1 MASAAP
7 PLDQLYK
14 LSRDRLEVA
23 LDDEGLTG
31 VDELTA
37 WVDVCEHLHALDPTR
52 NPRRLAASLYRIAQ
66 QLLLGADALPR
77 EDVAGLAR
85 ATAAAR
91 RAHELLGLLGD

>member
-23 LDDEGLTG
+23 LDDESVTG
-31 VDELTA
+31 VDALAA
-37 WVDVCEHLHALDPTR
+37 WVEVCEHLHALDPAR

-66 QLLLGADALPR
+66 QLLLAADGLAR
-77 EDVAGLAR
+77 DDAEGLAR